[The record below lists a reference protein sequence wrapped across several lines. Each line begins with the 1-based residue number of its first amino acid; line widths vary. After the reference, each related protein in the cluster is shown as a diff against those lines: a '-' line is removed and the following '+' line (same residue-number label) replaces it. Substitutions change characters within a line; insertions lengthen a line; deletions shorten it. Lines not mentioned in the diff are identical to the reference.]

1 MNFECGGEAV
11 MRTWQLAAG
20 ANSLDVLHL
29 IDLEAPV
36 AGPGEVL
43 IRVRACSLNYR
54 DQMIPKGLYMGGPV
68 PEAITPLSDGAGE
81 VVAVGLGVKRFAIG
95 DRVAGIFFQNWFD
108 GPANPNA
115 GPALGAAGGKG
126 MLSEYVTLPE
136 AGVVRIAES
145 LTFEE
150 AATLPCAGV
159 TAWNALM
166 EGPHPVGAGE
176 HVLVLGTG
184 GVSLLALQIAK
195 AAGAQ
200 VIATSSS
207 DDKAARARAL
217 GADGTINYRTTPG
230 WGAEAARLSG
240 KSGVEH
246 VVEVGGAGTL
256 AQSFQA
262 VGYAGE
268 VALIGVLTREGD
280 TSPHGLMFKG
290 ASLRGIF
297 VGSRG
302 MAERLNA
309 FVDRHA
315 LKPVIDRVF
324 GFEQAREAY
333 AYQES
338 PDLFGKVVISI

>member
-1 MNFECGGEAV
+1 
-11 MRTWQLAAG
+11 MRAWRLAKG
-20 ANSLDVLHL
+20 ATSLD
-29 IDLEAPV
+29 DLTLVDIGMPL

-43 IRVRACSLNYR
+43 IQVRACSLNYR
-54 DQMIPKGLYMGGPV
+54 DQLIPKGQYMGGTIG
-68 PEAITPLSDGAGE
+68 EDITPLSDGAGE
-81 VVAVGLGVKRFAIG
+81 IVAIGADVTRFAVG
-95 DRVAGIFFQNWFD
+95 DRVAGVFFQNWID
-108 GPANPNA
+108 GPANPGA
-115 GPALGAAGGKG
+115 GPALGAPPAKG
-126 MLSEYVTLPE
+126 MLAEYVALPE
-136 AGVVRIAES
+136 SGVVKIAETLS
-145 LTFEE
+145 YAE

-166 EGPHPVGAGE
+166 EGPTPTKAGD

-207 DDKAARARAL
+207 DAKIERVKAL
-217 GADGTINYRTTPG
+217 GADATINYRTTPD

-240 KSGVEH
+240 KPGVEH

-256 AQSFQA
+256 AQSMAA
-262 VGYAGE
+262 VGFAGE
-268 VALIGVLTREGD
+268 IALIGVLTRDGD
-280 TSPHGLMFKG
+280 TNPRGMMFKG
-290 ASLRGIF
+290 ASMRGIF

-309 FVDRHA
+309 FVDQHA
-315 LKPVIDRVF
+315 IKPVIDRRF
-324 GFEQAREAY
+324 TFDQAREAY

-338 PDLFGKVVISI
+338 PSLFGKVVITI